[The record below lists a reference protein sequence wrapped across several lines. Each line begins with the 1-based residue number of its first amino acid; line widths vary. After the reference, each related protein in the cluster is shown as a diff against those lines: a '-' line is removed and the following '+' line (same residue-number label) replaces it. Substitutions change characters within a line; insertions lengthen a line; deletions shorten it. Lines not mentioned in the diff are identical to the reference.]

1 MVKLISSNDCGS
13 NEKGRTVETLS
24 SIDKQID
31 VNLNIQILPNPAHES
46 VNIVYDMNLISK
58 FELVN
63 LSGISVFEADYP
75 NNMDL
80 SSQSLAKG
88 VYIIK
93 FYTKSGIVIPKKM
106 VLY

>member
-1 MVKLISSNDCGS
+1 
-13 NEKGRTVETLS
+13 
-24 SIDKQID
+24 
-31 VNLNIQILPNPAHES
+31 
-46 VNIVYDMNLISK
+46 MNLFSK

-75 NNMDL
+75 RNMDL